1 MAYTISTIA
10 SWDWPD
16 HWPELFD
23 ILMAALKENEEFAV
37 QGCVRVLKELVRD
50 LGDSQVSNVAPVIL
64 PDMYRIFMEK
74 EQYSVRTRSRA
85 IEIFNTLTT
94 MICTMAE
101 TDKSIFKA
109 ILGPILPFFTE
120 ALVSGLSIPDDSHF
134 TDRGLKMVV
143 LKGEWKIFFLL
154 FLQRFVSVNQE
165 SRATAKFVM
174 KQRGC
179 EILVQ
184 TKLKASA
191 SKCSLC

>member
-23 ILMAALKENEEFAV
+23 ILMSALKSESNEFAV
-37 QGCVRVLKELVRD
+37 QGSVRVLKEFVRD
-50 LGDSQVSNVAPVIL
+50 LSDAQISNVAPVIL

-85 IEIFNTLTT
+85 IEIFNTLAS

-120 ALVSGLSIPDDSHF
+120 ALVTGLSFSDDSHF
-134 TDRGLKMVV
+134 TDTGLKMAV
-143 LKGEWKIFFLL
+143 LKGKKWDLSIF
-154 FLQRFVSVNQE
+154 
-165 SRATAKFVM
+165 A
-174 KQRGC
+174 
-179 EILVQ
+179 
-184 TKLKASA
+184 
-191 SKCSLC
+191 